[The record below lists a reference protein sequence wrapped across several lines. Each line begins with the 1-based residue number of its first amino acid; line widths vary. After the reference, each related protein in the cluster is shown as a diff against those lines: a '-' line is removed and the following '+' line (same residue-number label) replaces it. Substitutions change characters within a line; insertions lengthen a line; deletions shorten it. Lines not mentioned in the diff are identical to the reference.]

1 MADLCDLQ
9 DVKVRH
15 RIKSDDT
22 RWDALIT
29 AWIPAASAAVEAYA
43 GGQQFSRDDV
53 ASTRVYT
60 MTTSGEVVIDN
71 LAEPPTAVTL
81 HDQVTGALVED
92 LTAQVVTEP
101 RNLPAGGTRP
111 ITTLTF
117 RTATIRD
124 GAEIHVTGLWGCPSV
139 PLVVKEAVIW
149 TVRDWLREAQ
159 AVVDEAPDIEPG
171 SAGPAG
177 RGIPARAQM
186 LLDKVYDWRVPE

>member
-1 MADLCDLQ
+1 MERALARSSTANGRAALGIVATAGQ
-9 DVKVRH
+9 AMKH
-15 RIKSDDT
+15 ESRIQAML
-22 RWDALIT
+22 R
-29 AWIPAASAAVEAYA
+29 
-43 GGQQFSRDDV
+43 
-53 ASTRVYT
+53 
-60 MTTSGEVVIDN
+60 
-71 LAEPPTAVTL
+71 
-81 HDQVTGALVED
+81 
-92 LTAQVVTEP
+92 
-101 RNLPAGGTRP
+101 GGTRP

>member
-15 RIKSDDT
+15 RIKADDT

-29 AWIPAASAAVEAYA
+29 AWIPVASAAVEAYA

-60 MTTSGEVVIDN
+60 MTSGEVVIDN
-71 LAEPPTAVTL
+71 LAEPPTVVTL

-92 LTAQVVTEP
+92 LTADVVTEP

-111 ITTLTF
+111 ITTLAF
-117 RTATIRD
+117 RTATLPD
-124 GAEIHVTGLWGCPSV
+124 GAEIHVTGRWGCPSV
-139 PLVVKEAVIW
+139 PLTVKEAVIW
-149 TVRDWLREAQ
+149 TVRDWLREAMSV
-159 AVVDEAPDIEPG
+159 ADEAPDIEPG
-171 SAGPAG
+171 AAGPAG

-186 LLDKVYDWRVPE
+186 LLDKVFDWRVPA